1 MSVSPD
7 SEVEA
12 HEFFMGLAIE
22 EARWAARQGEV
33 PVGAVLVL
41 DGEIIGR
48 GYNSPIGTVDP
59 TAHAEI
65 LALREGAK
73 RIGNYR
79 LKDASLYVTIEPCAM
94 CAGAL
99 VHARLARLIYGAAE
113 TRAGGI
119 ESVFQ
124 ICSNSSLNH
133 QVRIVSGVREAECR
147 ELMQAFFKARR

>member
-1 MSVSPD
+1 MSESPD
-7 SEVEA
+7 FDVDS
-12 HEFFMGLAIE
+12 HGFFMGLAIE

-41 DGEIIGR
+41 DGEVIGR

-79 LKDASLYVTIEPCAM
+79 LKDTTLYVTIEPCAM

-99 VHARLARLIYGAAE
+99 VHARVGQLVYGAAE
-113 TRAGGI
+113 VRAGGV

-133 QVRIVSGVREAECR
+133 QVRIVSGVREVECR
-147 ELMQAFFKARR
+147 DLMQAFFKARR